1 MLEIGKFYKAS
12 EISGE
17 TFAEWARICNEDG
30 TKHIDLIDGVYYIK
44 ANEPPSEKET
54 LEQEKYEL
62 ELWLRQHDY
71 IGVKIAT
78 GRATIEEY
86 ANEIEEMKI
95 KAARIN
101 EIDAELSSL
110 EKDIK

>member
-1 MLEIGKFYKAS
+1 MLSIGKKYRVD
-12 EISGE
+12 EVPEE
-17 TFAEWARICNEDG
+17 TFVEWAAICNEDG

-62 ELWLRQHDY
+62 EMWLRQHDY

-78 GRATIEEY
+78 ERATVEEY
-86 ANEIEEMKI
+86 AAEIAEMTE

-101 EIDAELSSL
+101 GINKIL
-110 EKDIK
+110 E

>member
-1 MLEIGKFYKAS
+1 MLSIGKKYRVD
-12 EISGE
+12 EVPEE
-17 TFAEWARICNEDG
+17 TFAEWAATCNEDG

-101 EIDAELSSL
+101 EIEGLLANL
-110 EKDIK
+110 

>member
-1 MLEIGKFYKAS
+1 MLSIGKKYRVDEVPK
-12 EISGE
+12 E
-17 TFAEWARICNEDG
+17 TFAEWAAICNGDG

-54 LEQEKYEL
+54 PEQEKYEL
-62 ELWLRQHDY
+62 EMWLRQHDY

-78 GRATIEEY
+78 ERATVEEY
-86 ANEIEEMKI
+86 AAEIAEMTE

-101 EIDAELSSL
+101 DINKIL
-110 EKDIK
+110 E

>member
-1 MLEIGKFYKAS
+1 MLSIGKKYRVD
-12 EISGE
+12 EVPEE
-17 TFAEWARICNEDG
+17 TFAEWAAICNEDG

-44 ANEPPSEKET
+44 ANELPSEKET

-101 EIDAELSSL
+101 EIEGLLANL
-110 EKDIK
+110 

>member
-1 MLEIGKFYKAS
+1 MLSIGKKYRADEVS
-12 EISGE
+12 EE
-17 TFAEWARICNEDG
+17 TFAEWAAICNEDG

-101 EIDAELSSL
+101 EIEGLLANL
-110 EKDIK
+110 

>member
-1 MLEIGKFYKAS
+1 MLSIGKKYRVDEVS
-12 EISGE
+12 EE
-17 TFAEWARICNEDG
+17 TFAEWAAICNEDG

-101 EIDAELSSL
+101 EIEELL
-110 EKDIK
+110 ATL

>member
-1 MLEIGKFYKAS
+1 MLSIGKKYRVD
-12 EISGE
+12 EVPEE
-17 TFAEWARICNEDG
+17 TFAEWAAICNEDG

-62 ELWLRQHDY
+62 EMWLRQHDY
-71 IGVKIAT
+71 IRVKIAT
-78 GRATIEEY
+78 ERATVEEY
-86 ANEIEEMKI
+86 AAEIAEMTE

-101 EIDAELSSL
+101 DINKIL
-110 EKDIK
+110 E

>member
-1 MLEIGKFYKAS
+1 MLSIGKKYRVD
-12 EISGE
+12 EVPEE
-17 TFAEWARICNEDG
+17 TFAELAAICNEDG

-86 ANEIEEMKI
+86 SDVIAEMQE
-95 KAARIN
+95 KAERIN
-101 EIDAELSSL
+101 EIDAELARL
-110 EKDIK
+110 EKNIK